1 MNLYLSLT
9 WVSYSLFSLVCF
21 SELVPEFDLGL
32 VLIALICLFQPAVV
46 LLKDSQGEP
55 QVLDFGIQQ
64 LNLLCLEKTYTCYN
78 ILLMNHIAS
87 SMSNKN

>member
-1 MNLYLSLT
+1 MIAFILVN
-9 WVSYSLFSLVCF
+9 LVCF
-21 SELVPEFDLGL
+21 SEFVPEFDLGL
-32 VLIALICLFQPAVV
+32 VLIAFICLFQPAVV

-64 LNLLCLEKTYTCYN
+64 LNLLSLKKTYTCYN
-78 ILLMNHIAS
+78 VLLKNYIAS